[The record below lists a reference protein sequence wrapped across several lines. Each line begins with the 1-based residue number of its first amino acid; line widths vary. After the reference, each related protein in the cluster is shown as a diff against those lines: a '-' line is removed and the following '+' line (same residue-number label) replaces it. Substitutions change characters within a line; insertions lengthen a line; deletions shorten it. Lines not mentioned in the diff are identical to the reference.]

1 MKAMLIYHEKE
12 RFQDRYL
19 MEITIHDVGKSNR
32 YPDGIKYGLLLLD
45 LKTGRRVLMDDHHPK
60 GPHLHL
66 DDAELP
72 YEYKSDDSLI
82 DDFKKLVLEHLG
94 VSI

>member
-1 MKAMLIYHEKE
+1 MKAMLIYYEKE

-19 MEITIHDVGKSNR
+19 MEMTIHDVGRSDR

-45 LKTGRRVLMDDHHPK
+45 LKTGRRVLMDNHHPK
-60 GPHLHL
+60 GPHMHL

-72 YEYKSDDSLI
+72 YEYKSDDKLI
-82 DDFKKLVLEHLG
+82 EDFKAIVLEHMG
-94 VSI
+94 VAI

>member
-1 MKAMLIYHEKE
+1 MLIYYEKE

-19 MEITIHDVGKSNR
+19 MEMTIHDVGRSDR

-45 LKTGRRVLMDDHHPK
+45 LKTGRRVLMDNHHPK
-60 GPHLHL
+60 GPHMHL

-72 YEYKSDDSLI
+72 YEYKSDDKLI
-82 DDFKKLVLEHLG
+82 EDFKAIVLEHMG
-94 VSI
+94 VAI